1 MPEGT
6 LFFVPCWR
14 EGLPLGA
21 PRRIW
26 PWLAERGSLTARIR
40 AHCRDFAV
48 RRLFEGWGRPYPDEA
63 IALDVPV
70 WERVRVREVAL
81 LADGAPVVFA
91 RSLATRQGLR
101 YPWRLLQ
108 RIGNRPL
115 GAALFTDPT
124 VHRGTVQT
132 ARLDVRDPRY
142 HRASA
147 LYPATPPGLWARRS
161 LFWRAGAPLL
171 VSEVFL
177 PPIDLLI
184 APT

>member
-1 MPEGT
+1 MPEGP
-6 LFFVPCWR
+6 LFFVPHWR
-14 EGLPLGA
+14 SGLPVGV
-21 PRRIW
+21 PRRLQ

-40 AHCRDFAV
+40 AHCREFAV
-48 RRLFEGWGRPYPDEA
+48 RRLWEGWGRPYPDEA
-63 IALDVPV
+63 IALNVPR

-81 LADGAPVVFA
+81 LADGVPVVFA
-91 RSLATRQGLR
+91 RSLTAWQGVR

-115 GAALFTDPT
+115 GAVLFADPT
-124 VHRGTVQT
+124 VRRGTVQ
-132 ARLDVRDPRY
+132 AVRLDARDPRY

-147 LYPATPPGLWARRS
+147 LWREVPPGLWARRS
-161 LFWRAGAPLL
+161 LFWRAGVPLL

-184 APT
+184 TPT

>member
-6 LFFVPCWR
+6 LFFVPRWR
-14 EGLPLGA
+14 AGLPWGVPPRLG
-21 PRRIW
+21 

-40 AHCRDFAV
+40 AHCREFAV

-63 IALDVPV
+63 IALGVPRGT
-70 WERVRVREVAL
+70 RVRVREVAL

-115 GAALFTDPT
+115 GAALFTDPA
-124 VHRGTVQT
+124 VRRGTLQT
-132 ARLDVRDPRY
+132 VRLDGRDPRY

-147 LYPATPPGLWARRS
+147 LCPATPPGLWARRS
-161 LFWRAGAPLL
+161 LFWRAGVPLL